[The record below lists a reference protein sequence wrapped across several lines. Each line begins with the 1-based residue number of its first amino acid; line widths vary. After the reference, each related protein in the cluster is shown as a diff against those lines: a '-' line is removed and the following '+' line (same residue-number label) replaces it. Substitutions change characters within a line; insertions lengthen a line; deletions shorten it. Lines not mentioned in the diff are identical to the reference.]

1 MTGWLQSAFDRET
14 SLKGTLFGETSLGAT
29 RSGYSWKPVSR
40 PALAAWL
47 IFYTGFLIYAF
58 QARGGYLFIDSAN
71 LVVHEGG
78 HNLFGWFGPTLGLWG
93 GTLLQWLVPFLLAV
107 YFFTQ
112 RETAGFIFS
121 LFFFFENWLY
131 TATYMA
137 DARAQ
142 VLPLVTT
149 GDPEFAEHDWFAI
162 FSSLG
167 VLDRDTQIAS
177 IVRALGWCGMIG
189 CVLWLVLRMAAKDK
203 EPIVALPKPSI
214 SLIERYPGRPRTNQ
228 PSAVTNSNR
237 EQLAPKPDPGK

>member
-1 MTGWLQSAFDRET
+1 MLELLQSI
-14 SLKGTLFGETSLGAT
+14 LGEP
-29 RSGYSWKPVSR
+29 WKPVSR
-40 PALAAWL
+40 PALVAWL
-47 IFYTGFLIYAF
+47 VFYVGFLAYAF
-58 QARGGYLFIDSAN
+58 SAQGGFLFIDNAN

-78 HNLFGWFGPTLGLWG
+78 HNLFAWFGPTMCLWG

-112 RETAGFIFS
+112 RETAGFVFS

-149 GDPEFAEHDWFAI
+149 GDSDFVEHDFFKI

-167 VLDRDTQIAS
+167 VLNYDTKIAAV
-177 IVRALGWCGMIG
+177 VRLLGWCGMLA
-189 CVLWLVLRMAAKDK
+189 CVGWLAVKARDSKRNAA
-203 EPIVALPKPSI
+203 S
-214 SLIERYPGRPRTNQ
+214 PRL
-228 PSAVTNSNR
+228 SADS
-237 EQLAPKPDPGK
+237 